1 MSSKEV
7 KNFGIIGMPLG
18 HSLSP
23 KMFTAAFT
31 SGGFPN
37 YNYIAMPMPAGRL
50 MLVVDGVK
58 ALEFRGINVTIP
70 HKTNIMKYLDS
81 IDPDAKIIG
90 AVNTIV
96 NDGGMLTG
104 YNTDVT
110 GFLRSLAEAD
120 FMAEDCNA
128 VVLGA
133 GGAARAV
140 VWGLCKRKA
149 GFITVGARNVDKAK
163 AFADDFSNFIS
174 IQGLDWTT
182 QEFQEV
188 LETADILINT
198 TPLGMFPNVDEI
210 PPVDLDLL
218 PEGAFV
224 YDIIYNP
231 LKTKF
236 LQKAEELG
244 FPTLNGLSMLLFQGE
259 EAYRLYTGEL
269 PDIDIMRRVVRQELQ
284 LWQKESAE

>member
-1 MSSKEV
+1 MSSKEI
-7 KNFGIIGMPLG
+7 KNFGIVGNPLG
-18 HSLSP
+18 HTLSP
-23 KMFTAAFT
+23 KMFAAAFT

-37 YNYIAMPMPAGRL
+37 YNYIPMPMPAGRL

-70 HKTNIMKYLDS
+70 HKTNIMKYLDA

-110 GFLRSLAEAD
+110 GFLASLAEAN
-120 FMAEDCNA
+120 FMPEDCNA

-133 GGAARAV
+133 GGAARSV

-149 GFITVGARNVDKAK
+149 GFITVGARNGDKAK
-163 AFADDFSNFIS
+163 AFAEDFKQFAS
-174 IQGLDWTT
+174 IEGYDWSTK
-182 QEFQEV
+182 EFQEV
-188 LETADILINT
+188 LETADILINA
-198 TPLGMFPNVDEI
+198 TPLGMFPNVDEM
-210 PPVDLDLL
+210 PPVDLQLL

-224 YDIIYNP
+224 YDIVYNP
-231 LKTKF
+231 AKTKF

-244 FPTLNGLSMLLFQGE
+244 FPTLNGLTMLLFQGE

-269 PDIDIMRRVVRQELQ
+269 PDVDIMRRIIKQELQ
-284 LWQKESAE
+284 LWQHETEK